1 MNERPQVYM
10 VDDSD
15 DDHLLLQHALR
26 KSGLAVDVVP
36 FAKIEPAREALMNAL
51 RGNQQ
56 TPIGVLLDIKLG
68 GESGFDLLRWI
79 RAQPELAHLP
89 VVIASSSTVPG
100 DLEEARKMG
109 ASECVE
115 KSSGNAQVLSA
126 VQSLLQ
132 RSGRE

>member
-1 MNERPQVYM
+1 M

-26 KSGLAVDVVP
+26 KSGLAVEIVP
-36 FAKIEPAREALMNAL
+36 FAKIEPARQALTDAL
-51 RGNQQ
+51 RGARKP
-56 TPIGVLLDIKLG
+56 PIGVLLDIKLG

-79 RAQPELAHLP
+79 RAQSELAELP

-100 DLEEARKMG
+100 DLEKARKMG

-115 KSSGNAQVLSA
+115 KSSGNAQVLNA
-126 VQSLLQ
+126 VRNLL
-132 RSGRE
+132 GRNGAG